1 MTKKL
6 SNPTPRA
13 DVSANTV
20 NNQSLI
26 VRAQVVGTM
35 APLTALYT
43 SDGAFKA
50 EVDAFV
56 AAGLA
61 LEAADEKVT
70 NIAATLTQA
79 RGDRD
84 TARTTCKN
92 CHAVVVRQVE
102 KNSATGAVLQSFG
115 FNQLEIVKESG
126 PVMPEGITWSFD
138 HETGSLHLHVE
149 YTGRPR
155 ETVVEISPDPVG
167 PSTWRR
173 IEGHG
178 VKRTVP
184 GYGPGTY
191 WVHAANSLAD
201 GRGEWFGP
209 VAVVIK

>member
-61 LEAADEKVT
+61 LEAAT
-70 NIAATLTQA
+70 RRSPT
-79 RGDRD
+79 
-84 TARTTCKN
+84 
-92 CHAVVVRQVE
+92 
-102 KNSATGAVLQSFG
+102 S
-115 FNQLEIVKESG
+115 
-126 PVMPEGITWSFD
+126 
-138 HETGSLHLHVE
+138 
-149 YTGRPR
+149 RP
-155 ETVVEISPDPVG
+155 P
-167 PSTWRR
+167 
-173 IEGHG
+173 
-178 VKRTVP
+178 
-184 GYGPGTY
+184 
-191 WVHAANSLAD
+191 
-201 GRGEWFGP
+201 
-209 VAVVIK
+209 